1 MNALFYCLLL
11 CLPTHHW
18 VHKVLRRR
26 LDIFCRRLGHRNE
39 PYFREEV
46 DLSPISGGYFSC
58 SHPLSCILATFYL
71 IIRAVLRSE
80 QKIVSLAVA
89 IMVWKRSG
97 REQDETKD
105 KRTDTPTHYSI
116 KKHTDRLTD
125 WWTKS
130 VEWWLV
136 TVSMSKN
143 GILLLQSYILAFYI

>member
-18 VHKVLRRR
+18 VHKVLRRP

-39 PYFREEV
+39 PYFLEEV

-58 SHPLSCILATFYL
+58 SHPLSCILFIL
-71 IIRAVLRSE
+71 LSE
-80 QKIVSLAVA
+80 QCCDLNKKIVSLAVA
-89 IMVWKRSG
+89 IMVWTRSR

-105 KRTDTPTHYSI
+105 KRTDTPTHHSI